1 MPNIEYLLP
10 NIGRTVPPG
19 EPGSGEST
27 GPGRGGEAVGSAFL
41 GAPDAWP
48 GAQLPCSCPTG
59 PLPAPTTGLGCG
71 GGFRPLGCP
80 GLGRS
85 FVFTGFFPELF
96 VSRGLC
102 PGHVPLFNFSSFSSC
117 TPPPSSLSSL
127 ALLPSPGS
135 RSSLLLPSLL
145 QRTCWRFKGYSVA
158 LRPRSLT
165 VAGDYKKAG
174 QARGAGQA
182 EPSGALR
189 TSP

>member
-102 PGHVPLFNFSSFSSC
+102 PGHVLLFNFSSFSPC
-117 TPPPSSLSSL
+117 TPPPSSSRK
-127 ALLPSPGS
+127 ALLAPAGNQGPMPPLVLSVQS
-135 RSSLLLPSLL
+135 VSSELQEGGNHALIAHVLL
-145 QRTCWRFKGYSVA
+145 
-158 LRPRSLT
+158 
-165 VAGDYKKAG
+165 
-174 QARGAGQA
+174 A
-182 EPSGALR
+182 EVVLGRQGCDLS
-189 TSP
+189 